1 MCTEKGCKKQGI
13 YGFDYKK
20 PLYCSKHRKDD
31 TENVVNKR
39 CEYDG
44 CKKQPRFGIDK
55 IKFCAMHKTNNMIN
69 LKERLCTERLCVT
82 RPNYGYKGKKAIYC
96 TKHKKINMVDVKHK
110 ICQEGEC
117 MTVANSGYLYRNP
130 THCARHRK
138 PDMTDVT
145 HKKCLE
151 DNCIILPSYGYAKNK
166 AFYCVNHKKDDMFN
180 VTGFI
185 CKSCKK
191 LASYGYKIP
200 EYCIS
205 HKEKD
210 MVDCRSKKC
219 KIENCYTQ
227 PLYGI
232 LTATHCAKHKE
243 SGMKDLKTR
252 KCQEKD
258 CQIRAGFGINI
269 PLYCSSHKKD
279 KMTNL
284 VDPKC
289 VSCNLF
295 VVPNKRSMCWYC
307 KPSDTKHRRSNE
319 HDLAEFFKN
328 NIDIPFQH
336 NKSVGKVCGSF
347 RPDFVFDL
355 NTHFVVIEC
364 DEDQHKQYDE
374 MCEIIRMYNI
384 YQSLGLPVHFLR
396 YNPDKFKLNNVN
408 ISVRK
413 KERLNVLKHIFSEK
427 IQKIPN
433 NITATKLFYDGNDG
447 FISNMD
453 VDKVIQIGTK
463 D

>member
-1 MCTEKGCKKQGI
+1 MVLTI
-13 YGFDYKK
+13 KK

-138 PDMTDVT
+138 PDMT
-145 HKKCLE
+145 
-151 DNCIILPSYGYAKNK
+151 
-166 AFYCVNHKKDDMFN
+166 
-180 VTGFI
+180 
-185 CKSCKK
+185 
-191 LASYGYKIP
+191 
-200 EYCIS
+200 
-205 HKEKD
+205 
-210 MVDCRSKKC
+210 
-219 KIENCYTQ
+219 
-227 PLYGI
+227 
-232 LTATHCAKHKE
+232 
-243 SGMKDLKTR
+243 
-252 KCQEKD
+252 
-258 CQIRAGFGINI
+258 
-269 PLYCSSHKKD
+269 
-279 KMTNL
+279 
-284 VDPKC
+284 
-289 VSCNLF
+289 
-295 VVPNKRSMCWYC
+295 
-307 KPSDTKHRRSNE
+307 
-319 HDLAEFFKN
+319 
-328 NIDIPFQH
+328 
-336 NKSVGKVCGSF
+336 VGKVCGSF

-408 ISVRK
+408 ISVHK